1 MSKVSKAFKALN
13 GLSEDEKLELEDLFN
28 KDEEK
33 EEKQEEQK
41 EEKQEEKKEKQEEK
55 KEVKKEDKYL
65 DLFEKLNEKID
76 TLTKEV
82 EKSKPFGAQQKQGKG
97 KEGNEFDDMFANL
110 RSQQR
115 S

>member
-33 EEKQEEQK
+33 E
-41 EEKQEEKKEKQEEK
+41 EKQEEK